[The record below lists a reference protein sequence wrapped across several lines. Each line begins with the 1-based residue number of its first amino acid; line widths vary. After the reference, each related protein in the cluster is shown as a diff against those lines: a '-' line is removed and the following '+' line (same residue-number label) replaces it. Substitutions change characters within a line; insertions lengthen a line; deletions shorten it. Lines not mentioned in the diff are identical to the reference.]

1 MPFSLV
7 FNTVFILHVT
17 KYAVFLSYLTKCCI
31 SLVFGC
37 DSQSNTIYQTARPRK
52 VYPLRSSYRNAVVH
66 CFISLCGSQR
76 GKLFSI
82 GGKEI
87 KNLKHIQHKT
97 DIKIYFIF
105 LNPGFTSLVTDN
117 VTEMFCQALV
127 S

>member
-1 MPFSLV
+1 
-7 FNTVFILHVT
+7 
-17 KYAVFLSYLTKCCI
+17 
-31 SLVFGC
+31 
-37 DSQSNTIYQTARPRK
+37 
-52 VYPLRSSYRNAVVH
+52 VVH

-82 GGKEI
+82 
-87 KNLKHIQHKT
+87 KHIQHKT